1 VRLHRISALV
11 TRHLYTYKHSPL
23 RLVEMVY
30 WPLLDLLV
38 WGFLSVYLQKAG
50 GSAVPGFVA
59 FFIGALILWD
69 LLFRAQ
75 QGVAIGYLEEVWS
88 RNLLNLFIS
97 PLSVWEYLAS
107 LVAVSAIKLTFSVTM
122 MALLAMAIYGFNLLS
137 LGWVLIPFVVNLMI
151 MGWAVGIFTT
161 ALVLRFG
168 QSAESLAWVL
178 AFLFQ
183 PISAVFYP
191 VAILPPVLQAV
202 AKCVPAAYVFEGMRA
217 VIAGKGFPTGDLAWA
232 FGLNA
237 VYLTVAMGVF
247 AWVFQ
252 IVRDRGLLG
261 KVGE

>member
-1 VRLHRISALV
+1 MKLHRIAALIN
-11 TRHLYTYKHSPL
+11 RHLYIFRHSPL

-38 WGFLSVYLQKAG
+38 WGFLSLYLQRSSTG
-50 GSAVPGFVA
+50 LPNFVA
-59 FFIGALILWD
+59 YFVGALILWD

-97 PLSVWEYLAS
+97 PLTVAEFLLG
-107 LVAVSAIKLTFSVTM
+107 LVAVSLLKLIFSVSV
-122 MALLAMAIYGFNLLS
+122 MALLAFLLYQFNIFLLGPY
-137 LGWVLIPFVVNLMI
+137 LLPFIANLMV

-161 ALVLRFG
+161 AMILRWG
-168 QSAESLAWVL
+168 QAAESLAWVL

-191 VAILPPVLQAV
+191 VAVLPPWLQPI
-202 AKCVPAAYVFEGMRA
+202 AKSVPASHIFEGMRA
-217 VIAGKGFPTGDLAWA
+217 VINGQGWPVGELLWA
-232 FGLNA
+232 SGLNLLYA
-237 VYLTVAMGVF
+237 VAALAFF
-247 AWVFQ
+247 ANSFHV
-252 IVRDRGLLG
+252 VRQRGTLA

>member
-1 VRLHRISALV
+1 MKLYRITALV
-11 TRHLYTYKHSPL
+11 TRHLYTYKHSPM
-23 RLVEMVY
+23 RLVEMIY

-50 GSAVPGFVA
+50 GTAVPGFVA
-59 FFIGALILWD
+59 FFVGALILWD

-97 PLSVWEYLAS
+97 PLSVWEYLLS
-107 LVAVSAIKLTFSVTM
+107 LIAVSFIKLTFSVTM
-122 MALLAMAIYGFNLLS
+122 MALLALWIYGFNLLS
-137 LGWVLIPFVVNLMI
+137 LGWVLIPFVANLMI

-191 VAILPPVLQAV
+191 VAVLPPVLQAF
-202 AKCVPAAYVFEGMRA
+202 ARGVPAAYVFEGMRA
-217 VIAGKGFPTGDLAWA
+217 VIAGQGFPASDLAWA
-232 FGLNA
+232 FGLNV
-237 VYLTVAMGVF
+237 VYLVVAMGVF

-252 IVRDRGLLG
+252 IVRQRGLLG

>member
-1 VRLHRISALV
+1 MKLHRIGALV
-11 TRHLYTYKHSPL
+11 TRHLYTYKHSPM

-38 WGFLSVYLQKAG
+38 WGFLSVYLQRAG
-50 GSAVPGFVA
+50 GHAVPGFVA
-59 FFIGALILWD
+59 YFIGALILWD

-75 QGVAIGYLEEVWS
+75 QGVAIGYLEEVWA

-97 PLSVWEYLAS
+97 PLTVWEYLAS
-107 LVAVSAIKLTFSVTM
+107 LIVVSLIKLTFSVAM

-137 LGWVLIPFVVNLMI
+137 LGWVLIPFAVNLMI

-191 VAILPPVLQAV
+191 VSVLPPVLQVV
-202 AKCVPAAYVFEGMRA
+202 AHGVPAAYVFEGMRA
-217 VIAGKGFPTGDLAWA
+217 VIAGQGFPTTYLAWA

-237 VYLTVAMGVF
+237 VYLAVAMGVF